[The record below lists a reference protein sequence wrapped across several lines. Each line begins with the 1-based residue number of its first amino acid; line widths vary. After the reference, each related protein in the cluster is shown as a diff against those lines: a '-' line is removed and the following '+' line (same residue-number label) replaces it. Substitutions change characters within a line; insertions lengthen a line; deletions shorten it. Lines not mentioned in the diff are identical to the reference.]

1 MTIDEYL
8 EEERRRGGII
18 EGGGP
23 ASAVRPEPDEDNMAK
38 ADEETMKARAWDEF
52 TEANPKGS
60 GNTLNRG

>member
-8 EEERRRGGII
+8 DEEKKRGNII
-18 EGGGP
+18 EGGDE
-23 ASAVRPEPDEDNMAK
+23 SAGQVVDEDDMDR

-52 TEANPKGS
+52 TEANPRGS